1 MRSGSLRFANA
12 ARRRHSGP
20 TCYCTERR
28 QPDLFPSGGARAA
41 NTTPEE
47 WLDQI
52 VAERREREDLLDT
65 TRVFSEEMR
74 RKMAAQGVKPS
85 DVEREI
91 AAYRRGR

>member
-1 MRSGSLRFANA
+1 MATSIPLKDELYNQVV
-12 ARRRHSGP
+12 
-20 TCYCTERR
+20 ER
-28 QPDLFPSGGARAA
+28 ARAA

-52 VAERREREDLLDT
+52 VAERLEREDLVET

-74 RKMAAQGVKPS
+74 RKMAERGVKLS

-91 AAYRRGR
+91 EDYRRGR

>member
-1 MRSGSLRFANA
+1 MV
-12 ARRRHSGP
+12 
-20 TCYCTERR
+20 ER
-28 QPDLFPSGGARAA
+28 ARAA

-52 VAERREREDLLDT
+52 VAERLEREDLVET

-74 RKMAAQGVKPS
+74 RKMSERGVKPS

-91 AAYRRGR
+91 ADYRRGR

>member
-1 MRSGSLRFANA
+1 VV
-12 ARRRHSGP
+12 
-20 TCYCTERR
+20 ER
-28 QPDLFPSGGARAA
+28 ARAA

-52 VAERREREDLLDT
+52 VAERLEREDLVET

-74 RKMAAQGVKPS
+74 RKMSERGVKPS

-91 AAYRRGR
+91 ADYRRGR

>member
-1 MRSGSLRFANA
+1 MA
-12 ARRRHSGP
+12 ASIP
-20 TCYCTERR
+20 LKDELYNQVVER
-28 QPDLFPSGGARAA
+28 ARAA

-52 VAERREREDLLDT
+52 VAERLERENLMET

-74 RKMAAQGVKPS
+74 RKMAARGVKPS

-91 AAYRRGR
+91 ADYRRGR

>member
-1 MRSGSLRFANA
+1 MAISITLGTRSITRWRS
-12 ARRRHSGP
+12 
-20 TCYCTERR
+20 
-28 QPDLFPSGGARAA
+28 ARAA

-52 VAERREREDLLDT
+52 VAERLEREDLVET

-74 RKMAAQGVKPS
+74 RKMAVLGVKPS

-91 AAYRRGR
+91 ADYRRGR

>member
-1 MRSGSLRFANA
+1 MATSIPLKDELYNQVV
-12 ARRRHSGP
+12 
-20 TCYCTERR
+20 ER
-28 QPDLFPSGGARAA
+28 ARAA

-52 VAERREREDLLDT
+52 VAERLEREDLVET

-74 RKMAAQGVKPS
+74 RKMSERGVKPS

-91 AAYRRGR
+91 ADYRRGR